1 MSASRHWQEGS
12 ADHDRPCPTDHLPGL
27 GAFQLFDGIVNHKLL
42 RIHQIRYGVDILP
55 YDLVWNGAG
64 LVLLAIGAALAV
76 RAARHTRDR
85 TAAS

>member
-1 MSASRHWQEGS
+1 M
-12 ADHDRPCPTDHLPGL
+12 LLLGL